1 MPRYFYHCDSC
12 DDDFEVRHGMSE
24 TQDECVLCS
33 SSGLLCRIP
42 QMIQK
47 PEQRKDNSTSKSR
60 VVDAIEENR
69 NLLKKMK
76 KEGRLDDVS

>member
-12 DDDFEVRHGMSE
+12 GDDFEVRHGMSE

-47 PEQRKDNSTSKSR
+47 SEQRKDSSDAKSR
-60 VVDAIEENR
+60 VIDAIEENR
-69 NLLKKMK
+69 QLLKKMK
-76 KEGRLDDVS
+76 KVRIDEPS